1 MPEDAEKIG
10 ESVRTYLG
18 MTLKPVGIKIY
29 ETDVS
34 EGAKPAKP
42 IHYCRAVRDAAKGQ
56 SFLIRLGDEAC
67 AEAEVVLGF
76 RDPKYV
82 NIEPRVKTRTKAIR
96 IGPLQDADHVIFIL
110 NPEQAMTLS
119 LLLDGVNGRFKGQI
133 SICGEISAQIAID
146 GQPNFS
152 LLCDG
157 ARLYG
162 EYEVGEV
169 AFGLPY
175 GMFLRLPEKMSAHSS
190 LSHKAKE
197 GLKHLFMKI
206 R

>member
-1 MPEDAEKIG
+1 MHEDAEKIG
-10 ESVRTYLG
+10 EQVRSYLG
-18 MTLKPVGIKIY
+18 MTSRPVGIKIY
-29 ETDVS
+29 QVEVS
-34 EGAKPAKP
+34 DGAKPAKP
-42 IHYCRAVRDAAKGQ
+42 IHYCRAVRDAAKGKD
-56 SFLIRLGDEAC
+56 FLIRLGDEAC

-82 NIEPRVKTRTKAIR
+82 NIEPRIKTRTKAIR
-96 IGPLQDADHVIFIL
+96 IGPLLDADHVIFIL
-110 NPEQAMTLS
+110 NPEQAMTIS
-119 LLLDGVNGRFKGQI
+119 LLLDGVNGRFGGQI
-133 SICGEISAQIAID
+133 SICGEISAQIALD
-146 GQPNFS
+146 GKTNFS

-175 GMFLRLPEKMSAHSS
+175 DVFLQLPEKMGKHSS

>member
-1 MPEDAEKIG
+1 
-10 ESVRTYLG
+10 
-18 MTLKPVGIKIY
+18 LKPVGIRIY
-29 ETDVS
+29 NAEVGD
-34 EGAKPAKP
+34 GARPAKP
-42 IHYCRAVRDAAKGQ
+42 IHYCRAVREAAKGQ
-56 SFLIRLGDEAC
+56 NFLIRLGDEAC

-82 NIEPRVKTRTKAIR
+82 DIEPRIKTRTKAIR
-96 IGPLQDADHVIFIL
+96 IGPLQDADHVIFLL
-110 NPEQAMTLS
+110 NAEQAMTLS
-119 LLLDGVNGRFKGQI
+119 LLLDGVVGRFKGQI
-133 SICGEISAQIAID
+133 SICGEISAQIALD
-146 GQPNFS
+146 GKTNFS

-175 GMFLRLPEKMSAHSS
+175 SEFLGLPEKMGKHKS